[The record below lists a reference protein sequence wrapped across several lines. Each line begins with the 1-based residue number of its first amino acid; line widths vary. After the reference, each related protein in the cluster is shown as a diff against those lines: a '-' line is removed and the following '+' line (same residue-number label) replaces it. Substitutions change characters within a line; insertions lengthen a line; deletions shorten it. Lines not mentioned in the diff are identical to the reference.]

1 MSASQ
6 RENPPIL
13 LLISVLLPPR
23 ALDDIGLLTEERH
36 LRTPFGS
43 VGPMA
48 KRVASDGNTY
58 WIQPYSGLPDRTDPR
73 ATIYAARML
82 GADRILAWDSA
93 VAVESTLQRGET
105 AIVVD
110 AIDFTARQPDSFHGA
125 SALEASALEMM
136 GATSEE
142 TFTFCPAMTEV
153 LHRAFPEAAPAIVV
167 GVDGPRRETAAEAR
181 LFRMWGAAAICQN
194 ITPEAFLAR
203 ELGIHFASLI
213 TCNGYS
219 RDMQRPEQEGEL
231 RRGLEE
237 AMVNFRAALPL
248 LHTPL
253 ACGCA
258 G

>member
-1 MSASQ
+1 M
-6 RENPPIL
+6 

-36 LRTPFGS
+36 LRTPFGA

-48 KRVASDGNTY
+48 KRVSADGNTY
-58 WIQPYSGLPDRTDPR
+58 WVQPYSGLPDRTDPR

-93 VAVESTLQRGET
+93 VAVESTFQRGET

-125 SALEASALEMM
+125 STPESSSLEMI
-136 GATSEE
+136 GAASEE
-142 TFTFCPAMTEV
+142 TFTFCPAMTAL
-153 LHRAFPEAAPAIVV
+153 LHRSFSEAAPAVIV
-167 GVDGPRRETAAEAR
+167 GVDGPRRETPSEAR
-181 LFRMWGAAAICQN
+181 LFRTWGAAAICQN

-203 ELGIHFASLI
+203 ELGIHFAALI
-213 TCNGYS
+213 TCNAYS
-219 RDMQRPEQEGEL
+219 RDMERPEQEGEL
-231 RRGLEE
+231 RKGLEE
-237 AMVNFRAALPL
+237 AMISFRSALPL
-248 LHTPL
+248 LHGPL
-253 ACGCA
+253 ECRCA